1 MRLIEAV
8 DDGSYLLVYAK
19 AMMMTLMM
27 MFMKVLKVLTKAV
40 SYYYCDADYDDN
52 DDDNE
57 SVEGVDE
64 GRQR

>member
-19 AMMMTLMM
+19 AMMMTLMI
-27 MFMKVLKVLTKAV
+27 MFMKVLKVQTKAV
-40 SYYYCDADYDDN
+40 SDYYCDDD

>member
-1 MRLIEAV
+1 MVMRLIEAV

-19 AMMMTLMM
+19 AMMMTLMI

-40 SYYYCDADYDDN
+40 SDYYCDDD

>member
-19 AMMMTLMM
+19 AMIMTLMI
-27 MFMKVLKVLTKAV
+27 MFMKMLKVLTKAL
-40 SYYYCDADYDDN
+40 SDYYCDDDN
-52 DDDNE
+52 DDDDDDE